1 MISPSKPKEKI
12 AASRKVSPENLKH
25 KLPTFVTKW
34 IDKSSKYGIAF
45 QLTDNT
51 RGIFYNDRTLMFEP
65 ADQEDWFYVQF
76 EK

>member
-1 MISPSKPKEKI
+1 M
-12 AASRKVSPENLKH
+12 
-25 KLPTFVTKW
+25 TKW

-65 ADQEDWFYVQF
+65 VNQEDWFYVQF
-76 EK
+76 EKQADRSI